1 MSSNWSSGG
10 GSGGVESW
18 NTRTGKVMPATG
30 DYDASQITGLGTIVN
45 TFNGRDGA
53 VVPASGDYSASEV
66 TNALDLSNTGTQTM
80 AGSLTVD
87 GEISAA
93 NGNFTLSSA
102 NGGMFSIYT
111 IFSAELYTTASV
123 QIGQGG
129 IGSTMAV
136 YSTTTF
142 NNKLTVNDKL
152 TVNAEISAVAF
163 ATQGTSVQSVTI
175 PASGTALPA
184 VTENTILYI
193 DGGVITGIT
202 LNTNALPTSLP
213 VIYQRPGDSIVIDYT
228 TAPTAIYAQSL

>member
-111 IFSAELYTTASV
+111 TFQAELYTTATV
-123 QIGQGG
+123 QIGQSG
-129 IGSTMAV
+129 IATTMTV

-142 NNKLTVNDKL
+142 IEKL

-175 PASGTALPA
+175 PTSGTALPA

-193 DGGVITGIT
+193 DGGAITGIT